1 VQKLSTEATSIS
13 RKATG
18 NFQISLFR
26 VDLAI
31 ERLADMESVFD
42 ANALEKVSASFTIN
56 ATAPIPLAIYLAV
69 ARRDGVTPR
78 KSLVRFG
85 TRP

>member
-1 VQKLSTEATSIS
+1 
-13 RKATG
+13 
-18 NFQISLFR
+18 
-26 VDLAI
+26 
-31 ERLADMESVFD
+31 MESVFD